1 MLDPLTGEYVEYGTL
16 LDKYFSVM
24 NSKLENGG
32 YTEQQKEA
40 IKKYFALL
48 YGGMKK
54 DEGK

>member
-1 MLDPLTGEYVEYGTL
+1 MKVLYIVLALLFYLISVTIKGYVNYLIIDEK
-16 LDKYFSVM
+16 DKVD
-24 NSKLENGG
+24 K
-32 YTEQQKEA
+32 KEA